1 MGYKLYYFN
10 GRGVAE
16 PARQLFKLAGK
27 EFEDIRYD
35 KDTWPTHKAEM
46 PFGQM
51 PVLEVGGQKIAQS
64 GAIFR
69 YLARE
74 FGFYGKTNVDHAL
87 VDSFFELYKDY
98 TNESR
103 NFFYIARG
111 MREGNKEEAHEKEFV
126 PARDKF
132 FGAIEKQ
139 LKHNKSGFLVGDSVT
154 YVDIQVADHLHS
166 LLAVSAHELDAFPEV
181 LKLKEKVEHLPAITK
196 WLKER
201 PASDF

>member
-1 MGYKLYYFN
+1 MTYKLYYFN

-27 EFEDIRYD
+27 EFEDVRYTH
-35 KDTWPTHKAEM
+35 DTWPAHKSEQ
-46 PFGQM
+46 PFGQL
-51 PVLEVGGQKIAQS
+51 PVLEVNGHKIAQS

-69 YLARE
+69 YLAKE
-74 FGFYGKTNVDHAL
+74 FHLGGKDHIEQAL

-98 TNESR
+98 VSEAR

-111 MREGNKEEAHEKEFV
+111 MREGNKEEAHEKEYV

-132 FGAIEKQ
+132 FGALEKQ
-139 LKHNKSGFLVGDSVT
+139 LKNNDSGFLVGSNAT
-154 YVDIQVADHLHS
+154 YVDLQVADHVHS
-166 LLAVSAHELDAFPEV
+166 VLALNAHELDQFPEV
-181 LKLKEKVEHLPAITK
+181 LKHHKKIEALPQIAK
-196 WLKER
+196 WIKER